1 MIQDFPGFQVL
12 LVLLV
17 ILDRKALEDPKGA
30 QVNQEVMVYLD
41 RGVVKVQRV
50 PEENQDPQELGRKER
65 KAHLVMLALL
75 G

>member
-30 QVNQEVMVYLD
+30 QVNQELMVYLD
-41 RGVVKVQRV
+41 QGVVKVQRV